1 MSVLQMRGRRYMHFP
16 SPGVATTQRRET
28 GNNRAPLCVY
38 SNVSIFL
45 VADVTRMN
53 TSAKT
58 ALLSVMGIWIV
69 LLATSACQS
78 QPDPSN
84 ATREAPSGR
93 NPNASVSGTI
103 TYRERL
109 ALTPNATLIVELRD
123 VSYADGP
130 APLIAHQ
137 TIAGPGQVPI
147 EFEVRYSREDIDSR
161 NTYAVQ
167 ARIIESDARL
177 AFINDTA
184 YEVITRGN
192 PDKVDMLLTLVQP
205 PPDQAG
211 GSDGRAWVEVPVA
224 VAWANLIPNEPE
236 HLLRVG
242 YYQSTIEGCARPGD
256 QALELDGYD
265 IVMRVTLMQPPP
277 TPWAIPCHE
286 QLVELDTV
294 EAIGAPLE
302 YGQTYRVIV
311 NDRVATTFTLP
322 EPHLRDTFIAESP
335 IDSATIVKTEA
346 APPPYQ
352 LHVVSGLPKGSSCSQ
367 FNGYEIRRRESNRID
382 VVITHHEVADPLVA
396 CTEDYP
402 IVETIVPLGSN
413 LEPGVGY
420 TVSVNS
426 DTVTSFVAR

>member
-16 SPGVATTQRRET
+16 SPGVAATQRRET

-38 SNVSIFL
+38 SNVSISL

-58 ALLSVMGIWIV
+58 TLLSITGFWIV
-69 LLATSACQS
+69 LLAASACQS

-93 NPNASVSGTI
+93 NLTASVSGTV

-109 ALTPNATLIVELRD
+109 ALSANATLIVELRD

-130 APLIAHQ
+130 APLIARQ

-167 ARIIESDARL
+167 ARIMESDVRL

-192 PDKVDMLLTLVQP
+192 PDEVAMLLTLVQP
-205 PPDQAG
+205 PPDQTG
-211 GSDGRAWVEVPVA
+211 GSDRRAWVEVPVA
-224 VAWANLIPNEPE
+224 I
-236 HLLRVG
+236 
-242 YYQSTIEGCARPGD
+242 
-256 QALELDGYD
+256 
-265 IVMRVTLMQPPP
+265 MRVTLMQPPP

-302 YGQTYRVIV
+302 PGQTYRVIV

-322 EPHLRDTFIAESP
+322 EPHLRGTFIAESP
-335 IDSATIVKTEA
+335 IDSATIVKAEA
-346 APPPYQ
+346 APPQYQ
-352 LHVVSGLPKGSSCSQ
+352 LHVVSGMPKGSSCSQ
-367 FNGYEIRRRESNRID
+367 FNGYEIRREESNRID
-382 VVITHHEVADPLVA
+382 VVITHHQVADPLVA
-396 CTEDYP
+396 CTEDYL
-402 IVETIVPLGSN
+402 IVEAIVPLGSN
-413 LEPGVGY
+413 LEPGVEY